1 MNTSML
7 AELARMIYSSGEVWE
22 EKEYKARKQR
32 SFFKRTCSRVFII
45 RVNTQAISVRSGS
58 Q

>member
-1 MNTSML
+1 MQVVFYL
-7 AELARMIYSSGEVWE
+7 EKE
-22 EKEYKARKQR
+22 EKPYEHINA